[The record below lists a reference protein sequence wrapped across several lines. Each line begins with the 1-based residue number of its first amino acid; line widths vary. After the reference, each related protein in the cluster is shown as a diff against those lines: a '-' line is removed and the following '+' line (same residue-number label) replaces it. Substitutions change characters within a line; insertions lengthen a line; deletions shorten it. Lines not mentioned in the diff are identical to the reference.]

1 MEEGMGSGTGQG
13 IRNREIKGERREI
26 GRGLLGGGEHLYD
39 VPETWNGGGGGRR
52 EDFQSFGWLTQFSF
66 SSLSLRSTQNS
77 PLLISLHVAG

>member
-1 MEEGMGSGTGQG
+1 MEQ
-13 IRNREIKGERREI
+13 
-26 GRGLLGGGEHLYD
+26 GRGLGIGRSREREGKLAGACWGGEHLYD